1 MTDTQTRSPD
11 PKTAAAARAIAAEM
25 PSGQLKLNGV
35 HTPLPEPIAAMLR
48 EIVASYAAGNPVS
61 LVSRDGEMTPNEAAD
76 FLNVSRGTVT
86 KLMDDGT
93 LPFRSVGT
101 HRRIPTA
108 AIIAYDLKQ
117 RAQADAALNELTHL
131 SQEMG
136 LYDMDHRMPE
146 RRRSK

>member
-1 MTDTQTRSPD
+1 MADTETQAPD
-11 PKTAAAARAIAAEM
+11 AKTAAAARAIAAEM

-48 EIVASYAAGNPVS
+48 EIVAAYAAGNS
-61 LVSRDGEMTPNEAAD
+61 LISRDGEMTPNEAAD
-76 FLNVSRGTVT
+76 FLNISRGTVT
-86 KLMDDGT
+86 KLMEDRT

-108 AIIAYDLKQ
+108 AVIAYDLKQ
-117 RAQADAALNELTHL
+117 RAQAEAALNELTRL
-131 SQEMG
+131 SEEMG

>member
-1 MTDTQTRSPD
+1 MADTKARD
-11 PKTAAAARAIAAEM
+11 AKTAAAARAIAAEM

-35 HTPLPEPIAAMLR
+35 HTPLPEPIAVMLR
-48 EIVASYAAGNPVS
+48 EIVAAYATGNPVS
-61 LVSRDGEMTPNEAAD
+61 LISREGEMTPNEAAD

-108 AIIAYDLKQ
+108 AVIAFDLKQ
-117 RAQADAALNELTHL
+117 RAQADAALNELTHV

-136 LYDMDHRMPE
+136 LYDMDHRMLD

>member
-1 MTDTQTRSPD
+1 MPDAGTPDT
-11 PKTAAAARAIAAEM
+11 KTAAAARAIAAEM

-35 HTPLPEPIAAMLR
+35 HTPLPEPIASMLR

-61 LVSRDGEMTPNEAAD
+61 LVSREGEMTPNEAAD
-76 FLNVSRGTVT
+76 FLNVSRGTIT

-108 AIIAYDLKQ
+108 AVVAYDLKQ
-117 RAQADAALNELTHL
+117 RAQADAALNELTRL

-136 LYDMDHRMPE
+136 LYHMDHRMPD
-146 RRRSK
+146 RSRSK